1 MMSDERPTGTT
12 GATPLQ
18 TESALRPSFAWLWTS
33 LNVLLLVV
41 FGLASGRLLY
51 EWQFPRLLWLA
62 QPLAA
67 VSLALL
73 IAIVASLLLRRALDR
88 PRLTATLAPLLLNLA
103 YLPGPTVDLV
113 RGRFLFFAALWL
125 SAALFVGG
133 WWVEEQRSRGAEGQ
147 RRIRSLFGIVLILVA
162 LAPVY
167 LLTMSN
173 AVGQADTFE
182 FQVVAPQLG
191 IAHPTG
197 YPLYLLLG
205 KLFTLLP
212 VNTVAW
218 RMNFASAVY
227 AFITIIL
234 IYQLGRLIGQQ
245 ALPRPTRN
253 LPIPQSPNLQS
264 PISLS
269 ALIAAVALG
278 LSPTFWSQAIIAE
291 VYTLHALLVALALT
305 LMVALLRVE
314 VGSVHQKRLSLLL
327 AFICGLALTNH
338 LTSVFLLP
346 GAAVA
351 ILVVLGRQLKP
362 QRREETKTSFVSLTL
377 RGLLLNILQLAVAF
391 ALPLLLYA
399 YLPLR
404 WQAVNNEP
412 MGLGRFVDW
421 VVGGRFQGALQW
433 FAWLND
439 STRYEVVGRLFL
451 QNWGWFY
458 LLLAL
463 LGFLFLLWRQ
473 RLIAL
478 VLLLTWF
485 GFTFYTL
492 NYYVPDLAVFL
503 IPAHLVIALCLA
515 VGGGA
520 LLYFF
525 NRRLGDWETERLN
538 ATSLPASQSP
548 SLPISNLSVSQ
559 SLSLLIFAIPAI
571 WLGINHWAATSHA
584 GEDGLLTWGE
594 GVLAM
599 PLAANAA
606 VLADSEK
613 IAPLYYLQQAEGVRP
628 DLEIMVLPD
637 EAAYRAELDGRV
649 AAGQTVYLA
658 RFLPGLAGT
667 YHLRSVGPLVEAG
680 NGPLETLPPGVTA
693 ADRRVGP
700 LELLVYTVEPT
711 AAVDSGATA
720 VTLYW
725 RKAADAD
732 PTDAPVVYL
741 RWSGPDFAG
750 RPIIPEGQ
758 HPVSNNYP
766 INAWKGHEI
775 VPDFYL
781 LPHPRASCQPPP
793 AACHYAIE
801 VATAPPYTAA
811 DDLNW
816 QAITTIPLP
825 PPTVPLDGRPYRAQF
840 ASFLL
845 ETAAFPSQ
853 VRPGTPLAVAYYG
866 YGDGEALA
874 FELRP
879 IGSGGAEEQRSGG
892 EMVSCQLS
900 VVNCQLG
907 RVYVQQVETMVENG
921 RYHLLATNG
930 DGTTLCGWFHPSSFI
945 VQSKIAHPSG
955 CTLGEIEISGVPLA
969 PGATNF
975 DDKIALLDIDLPEET
990 LQPGGQLSLGLTWQS
1005 LADMGEDY
1013 TVFVQVLDE
1022 RDQIVGQ
1029 VDSWPVQG
1037 SYPTSQWRVG
1047 EVVRDPYVVQLQGDL
1062 QPGTYRLHIGWYLL
1076 ATLRRLPV
1084 SAEDGTLIDDKVV
1097 VEGLIVP

>member
-1 MMSDERPTGTT
+1 MMSDERPTDTF
-12 GATPLQ
+12 GATPTQ
-18 TESALRPSFAWLWTS
+18 TESTLRPSFAWLWTA
-33 LNVLLLVV
+33 LNALLLVV

-51 EWQFPRLLWLA
+51 EWLFPRLLWLA
-62 QPLAA
+62 QPLPG
-67 VSLALL
+67 VLFALL
-73 IAIVASLLLRRALDR
+73 VAAAATLLFRHSFNH
-88 PRLTATLAPLLLNLA
+88 PRLTALLAPLSLNLA
-103 YLPGPTVDLV
+103 YLPSPMVDLV

-125 SAALFVGG
+125 SVALFVGG
-133 WWVEEQRSRGAEGQ
+133 MLMGEQRSGGTGGQ
-147 RRIRSLFGIVLILVA
+147 GRNGRPYASFLILIA
-162 LAPVY
+162 LVPVY
-167 LLTMSN
+167 LLTMSK

-212 VNTVAW
+212 VSTVAW

-227 AFITIIL
+227 ALITIIL
-234 IYQLGRLIGQQ
+234 IYQLSRFLVSRQSSS
-245 ALPRPTRN
+245 RPIYN
-253 LPIPQSPNLQS
+253 PSLSQSPIAQS
-264 PISLS
+264 PISFP
-269 ALIAAVALG
+269 ALIAAVVLG

-305 LMVALLRVE
+305 LMVALLRSSVE
-314 VGSVHQKRLSLLL
+314 PVQQKRLSLLL
-327 AFICGLALTNH
+327 AFVCGLALTNH

-351 ILVVLGRQLKP
+351 ILVVLGRQLEP
-362 QRREETKTSFVSLTL
+362 QRHEDTKRSFLSLSL
-377 RGLLLNILQLAVAF
+377 RGFLLHSLQLAVAF
-391 ALPLLLYA
+391 VVPLLLYA

-412 MGLGRFVDW
+412 MGVGRFIDW

-433 FAWLND
+433 NAWLND
-439 STRYEVVGRLFL
+439 PMRYEVIGRLFL

-458 LLLAL
+458 LLFAL

-473 RLIAL
+473 HLVAL

-503 IPAHLVIALCLA
+503 IPAHLVIALCLT
-515 VGGGA
+515 VGIWT

-525 NRRLGDWETERLN
+525 IKSVGKWERERLEIRDQRFGVF
-538 ATSLPASQSP
+538 SLPV
-548 SLPISNLSVSQ
+548 SNLQ
-559 SLSLLIFAIPAI
+559 SLILLLCAIPAI
-571 WLGINHWAATSHA
+571 WLVINHWGAISHA
-584 GEDGLLTWGE
+584 DEDGLLPWGK

-599 PLAANAA
+599 PLEDNAT

-613 IAPLYYLQQAEGVRP
+613 IAPLYYLQQAEGLRP

-637 EAAYRAELDGRV
+637 EATYRAELDGRV

-658 RFLPGLAGT
+658 RFLPGLAGS
-667 YHLRSVGPLVEAG
+667 YHLRSVGPLVEAS
-680 NGPLETLPPGVTA
+680 NRPLETLPPEATA
-693 ADRRVGP
+693 ANIQFGP
-700 LELLVYTVEPT
+700 LELLGYTVEPT
-711 AAVDSGATA
+711 AAIDSGATA

-725 RKAADAD
+725 RKAADAG
-732 PTDAPVVYL
+732 PSDAPVLYL
-741 RWSGPDFAG
+741 RWSGPDFSG
-750 RPIIPEGQ
+750 QPIIAEGQ
-758 HPVSNNYP
+758 HPVGNNYP
-766 INAWKGHEI
+766 INAWKGDEI
-775 VPDFYL
+775 VADYHL
-781 LPHPRASCQPPP
+781 LSHPSVYCSLPTAYCPPT
-793 AACHYAIE
+793 IE

-811 DDLNW
+811 DDLQW
-816 QAITTIPLP
+816 RAVATIHLSPTTGL
-825 PPTVPLDGRPYRAQF
+825 LDGRPYRAQF
-840 ASFLL
+840 GSFLL

-853 VRPGTPLAVAYYG
+853 LRPGTPLEVEYYG
-866 YGDGEALA
+866 FGDGKALA

-879 IGSGGAEEQRSGG
+879 IGSGIEYNARAKEQGSGG
-892 EMVSCQLS
+892 EMANCEWSI
-900 VVNCQLG
+900 VNCQLG
-907 RVYVQQVETMVENG
+907 GVYVQEVETMVENG
-921 RYHLLATNG
+921 RYNLLAANKAG
-930 DGTTLCGWFHPSSFI
+930 AALCGWLHPSSL
-945 VQSKIAHPSG
+945 SLHPSG

-975 DDKIALLDIDLPEET
+975 DDKIALLDVDLPQET
-990 LQPGGQLSLGLTWQS
+990 IQSGGQLALALTWQS

-1022 RDQIVGQ
+1022 QDRIVGQ

-1037 SYPTSQWRVG
+1037 TYPTSQWQIG
-1047 EVVRDPYVVQLQGDL
+1047 EVIHDPYVVQLQSDL
-1062 QPGTYRLHIGWYLL
+1062 QPGTYRVHIGWYLL

-1084 SAEDGTLIDDKVV
+1084 SAEDGTPLDNKVV
-1097 VEGLIVP
+1097 IEGLVVP